1 MTIEKDILTVE
12 TKMQVTHYFLK
23 PTLLK
28 EYAI

>member
-12 TKMQVTHYFLK
+12 TQMRITQYLLK

-28 EYAI
+28 EYAT

>member
-12 TKMQVTHYFLK
+12 TQIQITHLLK

-28 EYAI
+28 EYAT